1 MKYKAV
7 IFDLFGTLVDY
18 FTRQNNISLLTEMA
32 VVLSLPKEDFIKQW
46 SDSFDLRATGTLA
59 TCEENIEYV
68 SKKIGLPVE
77 NAAIKEA
84 IRIRFKFT
92 RRSLIPRIHSIEILS
107 HLKKENHKTGLIS
120 DCSVEVTAVWKGT
133 PFANL
138 IDVPVFSCEVGVKK
152 PDPHIYYMILEKLR
166 VKPQDCLYIGDGSSR
181 ELGDAL
187 QVGMYPVLIRVPY
200 KTSEDSARI
209 GEEDW
214 EGTVISSLKEVI
226 DLIE

>member
-1 MKYKAV
+1 
-7 IFDLFGTLVDY
+7 
-18 FTRQNNISLLTEMA
+18 MA

-120 DCSVEVTAVWKGT
+120 DCSVEVPAVWKGT

-200 KTSEDSARI
+200 ETAKIVPELAKKI
-209 GEEDW
+209 GR
-214 EGTVISSLKEVI
+214 GLLSLLLKK
-226 DLIE
+226 L